1 MGLHA
6 MEIQM
11 VRGNAVDELT
21 TFPELKF
28 VAESL
33 DVAVSTHTPY
43 YIDLLGSEYMVNKS
57 MEMINYAGY
66 VGNQIGAAHVVTH
79 CGPYGGNTP
88 RESMEILVPRL
99 RELRDNY
106 IMNHAIPRIALETA
120 GRKDVFGSLREIV
133 EVCSRVHNIVPVL
146 NWAHMHARGNRWFT
160 QRENFKKVL
169 DFVENHLGL
178 KHFYTH
184 FSGVAYY
191 KSGQERHY
199 TPIKRG
205 DMKFE
210 HLAEVVLENDYS
222 ITFISD
228 SPLLE
233 HDAMYMKVILERVE
247 VRRQEKLARV
257 RAAQQMKETRR
268 VSIS

>member
-11 VRGNAVDELT
+11 VRGKSVDELPS
-21 TFPELKF
+21 FSELKI

-33 DVAVSTHTPY
+33 DVMVSIHTPY
-43 YIDLLGSEYMVNKS
+43 YIDLLGTDYMVNKS

-66 VGNQIGAAHVVTH
+66 VGDQIGARYIVTH
-79 CGPYGGNTP
+79 VGPYGDYNS
-88 RESMEILVPRL
+88 RDAIEVVVERL
-99 RELRDNY
+99 RSLRDNY
-106 IMNHAIPRIALETA
+106 WLNHAMPSIAIETA
-120 GRKDVFGSLREIV
+120 GPKEVFGSLREV
-133 EVCSRVHNIVPVL
+133 AEVCARVHNVHPVI
-146 NWAHMHARGNRWFT
+146 NWAHLHARGNRWLSS
-160 QRENFKKVL
+160 RDNYRKVMGFL
-169 DFVENHLGL
+169 EDQLGL

-191 KSGQERHY
+191 DSGQERHY

-210 HLAEVVLENDYS
+210 HLAEVILENGYS
-222 ITFISD
+222 ITLISD

-247 VRRQEKLARV
+247 VKRQEKIAKAK
-257 RAAQQMKETRR
+257 AAQQMKETRR